1 MAKSTNTTEL
11 SDRQRTSLFWA
22 CFIAL
27 MATSFGFAI
36 RAMLIT
42 EWGSAFNLSKTQMG
56 EIMGVGLWPFAVSII
71 LFSLIID
78 KIGYGKA
85 MIFGFACHIIS
96 VIITITAT
104 GYNMLYLGTFIFA
117 LGNGTIEATINPVV
131 ATLYKENKAKWMNI
145 LHAGWPGGMVISGI
159 LAISMGPQVKWQLK
173 IALLLIPMLLY
184 GILLLRKKFPV
195 HERIVAGVSFKEM
208 LKEVGIIGA
217 LIIISLMVFEVG
229 NFFNASL
236 LLKIIIIVIFAGSF
250 GVYVRSLGRP
260 LFIFLLLIMF
270 PLATTELGT
279 DSWIVDLMS
288 KEMGN
293 MGLQAGWILVYTAA
307 IMTIFRSA
315 AGPLLRVFKP
325 IGLLIFCSIVAAIG
339 LFSLSLA
346 TGILIFVVATIY
358 GFAKAYFWPT
368 MMGIAGERFP
378 RGGALTINMI
388 TAVGM
393 IGVGIVGAVFLGFVQ
408 DTETDRKILA
418 FDQDE
423 QTELHTEYVTV
434 EKKSLFGDYMS
445 LDMDKL
451 ESAPEDDKNIVSD
464 IQLNAQKSALKM
476 VAILPL
482 IMLVCFIILLLYFRS
497 IGGYKSITL
506 VEGEP

>member
-1 MAKSTNTTEL
+1 MLKTSNTSEL
-11 SDRQRTSLFWA
+11 SNRQRSSLFWA

-27 MATSFGFAI
+27 TATSFGFAI

-56 EIMGVGLWPFAVSII
+56 EIMGVGLWPFALSIVI
-71 LFSLIID
+71 FSLVID

-85 MIFGFACHIIS
+85 MVFAFACHIAS
-96 VIITITAT
+96 VIITITAK
-104 GYNMLYLGTFIFA
+104 GYHMLYLGTFVFA

-159 LAISMGPQVKWQLK
+159 LAMSMGPGVKWQLK

-184 GILLLRKKFPV
+184 GLLLIGKKFPV
-195 HERIVAGVSFKEM
+195 HERVLAGVSFKDM
-208 LKEVGIIGA
+208 LKEVGVLGA
-217 LIIISLMVFEVG
+217 LIIIVLMVFEVG
-229 NFFNASL
+229 NFFNAPL
-236 LLKIIIIVIFAGSF
+236 WLKIVIIVLLVGPF
-250 GVYVRSLGRP
+250 GFYVRSAGRP

-288 KEMGN
+288 KEMN
-293 MGLQAGWILVYTAA
+293 QMGLQAGWILVYTAA

-315 AGPLLRVFKP
+315 AGPLLRIFKP
-325 IGLLIFCSIVAAIG
+325 IGLLIFCSVVAAIA
-339 LFSLSLA
+339 LYSLSLA
-346 TGILIFVVATIY
+346 TGILIFVVATVY

-393 IGVGIVGAVFLGFVQ
+393 IGVGIVGAVFLGYVQ
-408 DTETDRKILA
+408 DTETDRSILA
-418 FDQDE
+418 FDRDE
-423 QTELHTEYVTV
+423 QTALHAEYVTV
-434 EKKSLFGDYMS
+434 EKQSIFGKYRS
-445 LDMDKL
+445 LDMQKL
-451 ESAPEDDKNIVSD
+451 ESAAEGDRKILSE
-464 IQLNAQKSALKM
+464 IQLNAKKSALKM
-476 VAILPL
+476 VAVLPL
-482 IMLVCFIILLLYFRS
+482 IMLVCFVALLVYFRS
-497 IGGYKSITL
+497 IGGYRSLTL
-506 VEGEP
+506 MEGET

>member
-1 MAKSTNTTEL
+1 
-11 SDRQRTSLFWA
+11 
-22 CFIAL
+22 
-27 MATSFGFAI
+27 
-36 RAMLIT
+36 MLIS

-56 EIMGVGLWPFAVSII
+56 EIMGVGLWPFAVSIV

-85 MIFGFACHIIS
+85 MIIAFACHILS
-96 VIITITAT
+96 VIITITAK
-104 GYNMLYLGTFIFA
+104 GYNMLYLGTFVFA
-117 LGNGTIEATINPVV
+117 LGNGIIEATINPVV
-131 ATLYKENKAKWMNI
+131 ATLYKESKAKWMNI

-159 LAISMGPQVKWQLK
+159 LAMAMGLGVKWQLK

-184 GILLLRKKFPV
+184 GILLLGKKFPV
-195 HERIVAGVSFKEM
+195 HERILAGISFKDM
-208 LKEVGIIGA
+208 LKEVGILGA

-229 NFFNASL
+229 NFFDASL
-236 LLKIIIIVIFAGSF
+236 WLKIVIIVALIGPF
-250 GVYVRSLGRP
+250 GWYVRSFGQP

-288 KEMGN
+288 KEMN
-293 MGLQAGWILVYTAA
+293 QMGLQAGWILVYTAA
-307 IMTIFRSA
+307 IMTLFRSV

-325 IGLLIFCSIVAAIG
+325 IGLLIFCSVVAAVA

-346 TGILIFVVATIY
+346 TGILIFVVATVY

-378 RGGALTINMI
+378 KGGALTINMI

-393 IGVGIVGAVFLGFVQ
+393 IGVGIVGAVFLGYVQ
-408 DTETDRKILA
+408 DTETDQKLLA
-418 FDQDE
+418 FDRNQ
-423 QTELHTEYVTV
+423 QTRLHAEYVTV
-434 EKKSLFGDYMS
+434 EKKSIFGNYLS

-451 ESAPEDDKNIVSD
+451 ESAPEQDRNTVSE
-464 IQLNAQKSALKM
+464 IQLNAQKSALKV

-482 IMLVCFIILLLYFRS
+482 IMLVCFVLLFFYFRS
-497 IGGYKSITL
+497 IGGYRSISL
-506 VEGEP
+506 AQGET